1 MRSPIENFNFQLSII
16 ILEFFARNLSFL
28 IFYAEMTLTIYLIA
42 EIEGWRRYI
51 APFCLFKVWYRRLLL
66 FKVIRNSFLNFL
78 LESFILKVEWH
89 VREAHLDSD
98 LILAEAGEAANAV
111 LFGTVQKH
119 HLNY

>member
-16 ILEFFARNLSFL
+16 VLEFIARNLSLL
-28 IFYAEMTLTIYLIA
+28 IFNAGMTLTIYLIA

-51 APFCLFKVWYRRLLL
+51 APFYLFKVWYRRLLL
-66 FKVIRNSFLNFL
+66 FKLIRNSFLNFL

-89 VREAHLDSD
+89 VRESHLDSD
-98 LILAEAGEAANAV
+98 LVLAEAGEAANAV